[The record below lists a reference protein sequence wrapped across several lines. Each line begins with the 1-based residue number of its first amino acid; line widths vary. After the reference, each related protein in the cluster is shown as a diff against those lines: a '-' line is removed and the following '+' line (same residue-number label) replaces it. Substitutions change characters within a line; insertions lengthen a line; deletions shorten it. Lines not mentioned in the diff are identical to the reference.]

1 MKKNAFLV
9 ASAVVCAS
17 ASLFADNVQGDNVFG
32 VLPVL
37 SKAADTIVAVPWCAC
52 SAADDQ
58 PIAISNIVKT
68 ANLTV
73 GDKVYVLSGSGNS
86 TVYNTWELVEGAGN
100 VLYWQSVTTATAS
113 EVKPSQSADAA
124 TAARGTAIRL
134 HRQNPT
140 NGVDAVAFYLFGQVG
155 TQSEITTTIANGTSQ
170 APAYTLIAPP
180 GADSVNLLLNSQLTN
195 CSNGDEIVVRG
206 ANGANK
212 AYFYESSEAKWKTVS
227 RTFPGGVETLETNA
241 VNNIT
246 LQAGLGAWYI
256 SRGAAPTL
264 EWKNVTIK
272 SNVE

>member
-37 SKAADTIVAVPWCAC
+37 SKAEDTIVAVPWCAC

-68 ANLTV
+68 ANLTA
-73 GDKVYVLSGSGNS
+73 DDMVYVLEGSS
-86 TVYNTWELVEGAGN
+86 SATAYKAWELKDSGG
-100 VLYWQSVTTATAS
+100 VLYWVSVENEGSGGSGSSPAADTATA
-113 EVKPSQSADAA
+113 K
-124 TAARGTAIRL
+124 RGTAIRL

-140 NGVDAVAFYLFGQVG
+140 DGEGNAKPFYLFGQVG
-155 TQSEITTTIANGTSQ
+155 TLSTITTDIEPGSSES
-170 APAYTLIAPP
+170 PAYTLIAPP
-180 GADSVNLLLNSQLTN
+180 GASDVNLLLNNQLTN

-206 ANGANK
+206 ANGVNK
-212 AYFYESSEAKWKTVS
+212 GYFYDGGWKYVTRRFDYGQETV
-227 RTFPGGVETLETNA
+227 TTNA
-241 VNNIT
+241 AEEGIT

-256 SRGAAPTL
+256 SRGSAPTL
-264 EWKNVTIK
+264 TWKNVTTK
-272 SNVE
+272 SMTNE